1 MYEILSRL
9 ETQIPHT
16 GTKCHRTKLFR
27 VEQWV
32 DLCFA
37 VRAFKYWRIGRNM
50 KTIMKTSYWQN
61 SIFFHGPS
69 TWNSI
74 DLVVRTSTWHGYSN
88 GVRLGIRYKEEIICV
103 QQTKLR
109 RKSGE
114 VKVLFW
120 KSVFSILFA
129 CLVFLEILVRLIV
142 NCKYPFF
149 VIC

>member
-1 MYEILSRL
+1 MYEILSRV
-9 ETQIPHT
+9 ETQIPHA

-103 QQTKLR
+103 FSKLNWEESLG
-109 RKSGE
+109 KWKFYSE
-114 VKVLFW
+114 KVY
-120 KSVFSILFA
+120 
-129 CLVFLEILVRLIV
+129 LVFYSLA
-142 NCKYPFF
+142 
-149 VIC
+149 